1 MDFIRGYKMESGKMK
16 LLRQMMAD
24 GITYI
29 FGNPGTVEQG
39 ILDELYQYPQLHYIT
54 CLQESVA
61 VAMADGYARAT
72 GLPAVIHLH
81 SGVGLGNGIGMLY
94 QAYRGHTPLIV
105 IAGEAGIQ
113 YDAMDAQM
121 ACDLV
126 EIAKPV
132 TKYAARVVHPASLLR
147 QWRRAFKMAVTPPM
161 GPVFLSL
168 PLDILDMENPEE
180 VRIAYRINYRC
191 APEDE
196 TIIAVV
202 QALVQAVH
210 PIILAGDGVSV
221 SGATKAL
228 ERCAELTG
236 SPVYGVNTSCIN
248 ISQSSTYY
256 QGDLGHMFGENSKM
270 AVQDEDVVLIVGTYT
285 FPQVF
290 PCLEMPFRTDASIFH
305 IDLDSYEIAKNHPV
319 TLGIC
324 ADPRLTLEKINSLL
338 EKASIPCRKNNK
350 KEISSKENLL
360 RQSNATVAVFMREL
374 SSLLDENTIIFDES
388 LTASGYVSS
397 FLSRTLEGTFF
408 RQEVLL

>member
-1 MDFIRGYKMESGKMK
+1 
-16 LLRQMMAD
+16 
-24 GITYI
+24 
-29 FGNPGTVEQG
+29 
-39 ILDELYQYPQLHYIT
+39 
-54 CLQESVA
+54 
-61 VAMADGYARAT
+61 
-72 GLPAVIHLH
+72 
-81 SGVGLGNGIGMLY
+81 
-94 QAYRGHTPLIV
+94 
-105 IAGEAGIQ
+105 
-113 YDAMDAQM
+113 
-121 ACDLV
+121 
-126 EIAKPV
+126 
-132 TKYAARVVHPASLLR
+132 
-147 QWRRAFKMAVTPPM
+147 MAVTPPM

-270 AVQDEDVVLIVGTYT
+270 AVQDADVVLIVGTYT

-324 ADPRLTLEKINSLL
+324 ADPRLT
-338 EKASIPCRKNNK
+338 
-350 KEISSKENLL
+350 
-360 RQSNATVAVFMREL
+360 
-374 SSLLDENTIIFDES
+374 
-388 LTASGYVSS
+388 
-397 FLSRTLEGTFF
+397 
-408 RQEVLL
+408 